1 MYNGSLTTFVTSELQ
16 IDNVLENWET
26 HGIIA
31 IYHELSIENQVVI
44 TIEGTKKGEVKQ
56 SLKLV
61 WVNLERK
68 LWLPFVLQNFNKQI
82 E

>member
-1 MYNGSLTTFVTSELQ
+1 MPAIPLALLVKGLEQVGNEIGLTMYNGSLTTFVTSELQ

-44 TIEGTKKGEVKQ
+44 TIEGTKKGGK
-56 SLKLV
+56 
-61 WVNLERK
+61 
-68 LWLPFVLQNFNKQI
+68 
-82 E
+82 